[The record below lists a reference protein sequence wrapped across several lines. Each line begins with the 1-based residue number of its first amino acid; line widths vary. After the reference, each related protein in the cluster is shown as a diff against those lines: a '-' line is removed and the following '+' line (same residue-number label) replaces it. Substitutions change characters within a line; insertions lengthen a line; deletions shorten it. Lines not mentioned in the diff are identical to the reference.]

1 MSSTTVPASLCST
14 LRNRTEE
21 GVGSSELA
29 EAFDLS
35 VGTIRYHIYG
45 ECGHEVEP
53 ESLTPPPVGL
63 LESECR
69 EIRSRYASGADIDD
83 IAEELGHTWKT
94 SVRHLSGECNHDED
108 DLVVE
113 RREVLQRM
121 PVTEQDCASLRRT
134 YHEEDDADLL
144 EVARN
149 VPWNYQT
156 VLTHVNGEC
165 THEVDEPT
173 RTIGKRAHISA
184 DLCREF
190 RERYR
195 DNKDLTLSKLE
206 SLAEDY
212 DASAGTIQR
221 HIRFRCLHDPE
232 STLLDR
238 VDGWQELVDEDG
250 FGEHIEEIEE
260 PVDEAESIEEEPGQV
275 LGYAEIAA
283 ETGVHAPDETEAVA
297 DLPQPDADRVET
309 TTARIVRN
317 TQAGKELKEL
327 YQYHCQL
334 CGEARHGAPLEHY
347 AEVHHVK
354 PLGRPHEGPDER
366 SNMLVLCPNHHAD
379 FDHGLVHVD
388 PETLEV
394 THATDESVSGREL
407 LYKDDHAI
415 DEDVLRYHNEEISKL

>member
-1 MSSTTVPASLCST
+1 MSSSTVSSSLCST
-14 LRNRTEE
+14 LRNKTEE

-29 EAFDLS
+29 AAYDLS

-53 ESLTPPPVGL
+53 ESITPPPVGL
-63 LESECR
+63 PVSECR
-69 EIRSRYASGADIDD
+69 EIRSQYASGVEVDD
-83 IAEELGHTWKT
+83 IAEDLGHTWKT
-94 SVRHLSGECNHDED
+94 TVRHLSGECNHDED

-113 RREVLQRM
+113 KREVLQRM
-121 PVTEQDCASLRRT
+121 PVTEEDCASLRRT
-134 YHEEDDADLL
+134 YHDEDDADIL
-144 EVARN
+144 EIARH

-156 VLTHVNGEC
+156 VLSHVNGEC

-173 RTIGKRAHISA
+173 RTIGKRAQISE

-190 RERYR
+190 REQYR

-206 SLAEDY
+206 PLAEDY
-212 DASAGTIQR
+212 EASPGAIQR

-238 VDGWQELVDEDG
+238 VDGWQELVKEDG
-250 FGEHIEEIEE
+250 FGEHIKGIDE
-260 PVDEAESIEEEPGQV
+260 PYDEAGQIEEETRDGIW
-275 LGYAEIAA
+275 YAEIAA
-283 ETGVHAPDETEAVA
+283 ETSVHAPDNTEAVA
-297 DLPQPDADRVET
+297 DLPQPNADRVET
-309 TTARIVRN
+309 TTSRIVRN
-317 TQAGKELKEL
+317 TQAAKELKEL

-334 CGEARHGAPLEHY
+334 CGEARHRAPLEHY
-347 AEVHHVK
+347 AEAHHIK

-388 PETLEV
+388 PKMLEV

-407 LYKDDHAI
+407 LCKDDHVI
-415 DEDVLRYHNEEISKL
+415 DEDVLRYHNEKISKL

>member
-1 MSSTTVPASLCST
+1 MPSTTVPASLCST

-21 GVGSSELA
+21 DVGSSELA
-29 EAFDLS
+29 EEHDLS

-63 LESECR
+63 SESECR
-69 EIRSRYASGADIDD
+69 EIRSRYASGADVDD

-94 SVRHLSGECNHDED
+94 TVRHLSGECHHDED

-113 RREVLQRM
+113 KREVLQRM
-121 PVTEQDCASLRRT
+121 PVTEQDCVSLRRT
-134 YHEEDDADLL
+134 YHEEDETDILD
-144 EVARN
+144 VAQT

-165 THEVDEPT
+165 RHEVDEPS
-173 RTIGKRAHISA
+173 RTSGKRAQISA

-195 DNKDLTLSKLE
+195 DDTDLTLSKLD

-212 DASAGTIQR
+212 EASPGTIQR
-221 HIRFRCLHDPE
+221 HIRFRCPHYPE

-238 VDGWQELVDEDG
+238 VDGWEELIGEDG
-250 FGEHIEEIEE
+250 SGAHLEEIDE
-260 PVDEAESIEEEPGQV
+260 PIDEAEPIEEERREV
-275 LGYAEIAA
+275 IDYAETAA
-283 ETGVHAPDETEAVA
+283 ETGVHAPDETETVA
-297 DLPQPDADRVET
+297 DLPQPEPDRVET

-317 TQAGKELKEL
+317 TEAGKELKDL

-334 CGEARHGAPLEHY
+334 CGEARHRAPLEHY

-354 PLGRPHEGPDER
+354 PLGKPHKGPDEK

-388 PETLEV
+388 PETLTV

-407 LYKDDHAI
+407 LCKDDHVI
-415 DEDVLRYHNEEISKL
+415 DEEVLRYQNENISKL